1 MYRVYVAAA
10 FVSFCVL
17 VVAALAVAAL
27 FIADMFC
34 VWLEDR
40 RRQKRRMEYL
50 AKVYRAPGKDGG
62 R

>member
-1 MYRVYVAAA
+1 MYRVYITAA

-17 VVAALAVAAL
+17 VVAASL
-27 FIADMFC
+27 FAGNMFC

-40 RRQKRRMEYL
+40 RRQRRRMEYL
-50 AKVYRAPGKDGG
+50 AKMYRAPGKDGG